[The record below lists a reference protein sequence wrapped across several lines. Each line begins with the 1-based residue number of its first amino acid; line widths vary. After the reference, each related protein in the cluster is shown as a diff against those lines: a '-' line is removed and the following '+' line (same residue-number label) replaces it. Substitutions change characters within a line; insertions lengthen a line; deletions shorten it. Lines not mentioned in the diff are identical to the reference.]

1 MASILPV
8 IAHDFRLLLIRNG
21 DIEIDKNG
29 FSFPHLAV
37 NDVVLIG
44 RFIEIGDQSYLVSHA
59 EAVLFQ
65 VFIHVADDGRRDV
78 FAEKFQRF
86 LALLSDLIAGAVPH
100 RFLFYQTCIQ
110 KLVQGLL
117 ECEIRG
123 VLTIQEKIGELRV
136 GQRKIDLVQHIEI
149 HQFVKCHRFSQH
161 GKTPLL
167 LFRNGVN
174 FVRFLR

>member
-1 MASILPV
+1 MLTHQRFHHISINLLASILPV

-86 LALLSDLIAGAVPH
+86 LALLK
-100 RFLFYQTCIQ
+100 FYQ
-110 KLVQGLL
+110 L
-117 ECEIRG
+117 
-123 VLTIQEKIGELRV
+123 
-136 GQRKIDLVQHIEI
+136 
-149 HQFVKCHRFSQH
+149 
-161 GKTPLL
+161 PY
-167 LFRNGVN
+167 
-174 FVRFLR
+174 

>member
-1 MASILPV
+1 MGHTGTASQDKSDRMTVGIDFLAFCFPG
-8 IAHDFRLLLIRNG
+8 IAHGLGLLLIRNG

-86 LALLSDLIAGAVPH
+86 LALL
-100 RFLFYQTCIQ
+100 Q
-110 KLVQGLL
+110 
-117 ECEIRG
+117 
-123 VLTIQEKIGELRV
+123 
-136 GQRKIDLVQHIEI
+136 
-149 HQFVKCHRFSQH
+149 
-161 GKTPLL
+161 
-167 LFRNGVN
+167 
-174 FVRFLR
+174 

>member
-1 MASILPV
+1 M
-8 IAHDFRLLLIRNG
+8 
-21 DIEIDKNG
+21 
-29 FSFPHLAV
+29 

-65 VFIHVADDGRRDV
+65 IFIHVADDGRRDV

-100 RFLFYQTCIQ
+100 RLLFYQTCIQ
-110 KLVQGLL
+110 KLVQSLL

-149 HQFVKCHRFSQH
+149 H
-161 GKTPLL
+161 
-167 LFRNGVN
+167 
-174 FVRFLR
+174 